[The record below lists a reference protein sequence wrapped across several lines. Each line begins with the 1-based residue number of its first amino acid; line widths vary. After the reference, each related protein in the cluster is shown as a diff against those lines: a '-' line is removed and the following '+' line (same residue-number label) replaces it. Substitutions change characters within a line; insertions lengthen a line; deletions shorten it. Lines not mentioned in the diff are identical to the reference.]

1 MERENSFESIQ
12 EINKINNNDTIN
24 HLKITEYDT
33 VIGTN
38 FEEIPL
44 NKFLKKIEKNIN
56 KKEYSISLN
65 EEDKTINCIFKGKK
79 YILDLDNTIMKDFI
93 LNNNNYPLTR
103 ILKQLIDKQNGINK
117 TEEERKKELEIFKN
131 IEY

>member
-38 FEEIPL
+38 F
-44 NKFLKKIEKNIN
+44 
-56 KKEYSISLN
+56 
-65 EEDKTINCIFKGKK
+65 
-79 YILDLDNTIMKDFI
+79 
-93 LNNNNYPLTR
+93 
-103 ILKQLIDKQNGINK
+103 
-117 TEEERKKELEIFKN
+117 
-131 IEY
+131 